1 MKGFSK
7 SIACRFQ
14 PIWKIKNQMGKG
26 KQLIEQPEQN
36 VDLASDQLYEPFL
49 NTEKCK
55 KRSKKHKKRRREYQD
70 FDY

>member
-7 SIACRFQ
+7 SIAYRFQ

-26 KQLIEQPEQN
+26 KQITEKTEEN
-36 VDLASDQLYEPFL
+36 VGLPSNQFYEPL
-49 NTEKCK
+49 VDTEKYR

-70 FDY
+70 LEY